1 MHEVR
6 RILCRE
12 EMDLIIRECDESF
25 VMPPAIAKRDNYQE
39 MLDKFYN
46 YSEFYVVEDTRKDI
60 CGYAVLY
67 ANDYENGQGW
77 ISLFCI
83 KREKQGRGIGKLLM
97 NRVIEAAK
105 ENGMSTIRL
114 EVWNANQNA
123 IGLYLKTG
131 YIWDGR
137 CTEYSSFMRLQI

>member
-67 ANDYENGQGW
+67 ANDYENGKGGF
-77 ISLFCI
+77 LFF
-83 KREKQGRGIGKLLM
+83 
-97 NRVIEAAK
+97 V
-105 ENGMSTIRL
+105 
-114 EVWNANQNA
+114 
-123 IGLYLKTG
+123 
-131 YIWDGR
+131 
-137 CTEYSSFMRLQI
+137 